1 MNERNEMKNT
11 QVIGAR
17 TAKSGKIYVYDL
29 ERQTRTAYAE
39 YMNPASKYE
48 KVYYQVNVYVDG
60 KRINFGFVDDANDS
74 MAIYNAVTKVIEW
87 DETPDEVL
95 AKMHSR
101 FD

>member
-1 MNERNEMKNT
+1 MKNP

-29 ERQTRTAYAE
+29 ERQSRVAYAE
-39 YMNPASKYE
+39 YMNPESKYE

-60 KRINFGFVDDANDS
+60 KRINFGFVDDAEDS
-74 MAIYNAVTKVIEW
+74 MAIYDAVTKVIEW
-87 DETPDEVL
+87 DETPSHVL
-95 AKMHSR
+95 ESMHSR